1 MLGRMWAVG
10 TPKTSAG
17 HDADTILE
25 GSRVG
30 RFRDCSCKLCTGISE
45 DLVQRHPQGP
55 TRVSS
60 VVCVS

>member
-55 TRVSS
+55 T
-60 VVCVS
+60 